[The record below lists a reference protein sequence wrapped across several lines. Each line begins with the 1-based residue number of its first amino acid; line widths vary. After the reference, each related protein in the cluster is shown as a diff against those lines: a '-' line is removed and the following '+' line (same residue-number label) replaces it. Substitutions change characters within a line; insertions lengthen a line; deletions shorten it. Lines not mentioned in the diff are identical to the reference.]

1 MRHDILAKSRHLFN
15 KAQGEASVRVI
26 MSNMY
31 SLQEF
36 VISIGLFINNVLLP
50 FLFGLALLFFI
61 WNAFRLLILKG
72 QESDAR
78 EHAKSLMIYSIGAFV
93 FLVSI
98 WGLVNMLV
106 FGLGLGF
113 SDHVVPDY
121 MMVY

>member
-1 MRHDILAKSRHLFN
+1 
-15 KAQGEASVRVI
+15 
-26 MSNMY
+26 MY

-50 FLFGLALLFFI
+50 LLFGLALLFFI

-78 EHAKSLMIYSIGAFV
+78 EHAKNLMLYSIGAFV

-106 FGLGLGF
+106 YGLGIGF
-113 SDHVVPDY
+113 DDYVVPDY
-121 MMVY
+121 MSNDPFYQENMRQQEYCRLNPGSIDCR